1 MDLQES
7 PVTCCSYISDCP
19 GDLIVSLYSSGS
31 RGKKSG
37 GWSSREWPVSGG
49 QEWGKQ
55 ATSHHEL
62 LVTGHLDGSV
72 RFWDTTHTNMHH
84 LTRLRYVRGKLMG
97 QFSFNKDSH
106 SYWSIVKTDSC
117 LVISGLRSCLRR
129 TRHQAQVTCWTMI
142 HMLSPTLPSGWSMHS
157 CYFIL
162 PSDLIGWIYR
172 ILDSYLNLPLIG
184 YYLFVVLTP
193 RCWQWQARLTKLSFT
208 HLARRMALV
217 KLPALRFPSSMKC
230 PLTRMRTLPI
240 LTFLSGHLWGK
251 VYCGATEISI
261 WPYILWTLF
270 SRKLFSLPITEKS
283 DNLYILASP
292 LRALLTM
299 ILEKGLHLR
308 NTQ

>member
-1 MDLQES
+1 
-7 PVTCCSYISDCP
+7 
-19 GDLIVSLYSSGS
+19 
-31 RGKKSG
+31 
-37 GWSSREWPVSGG
+37 
-49 QEWGKQ
+49 
-55 ATSHHEL
+55 
-62 LVTGHLDGSV
+62 
-72 RFWDTTHTNMHH
+72 
-84 LTRLRYVRGKLMG
+84 
-97 QFSFNKDSH
+97 
-106 SYWSIVKTDSC
+106 
-117 LVISGLRSCLRR
+117 
-129 TRHQAQVTCWTMI
+129 MI

-251 VYCGATEISI
+251 VYCGATETR
-261 WPYILWTLF
+261 P
-270 SRKLFSLPITEKS
+270 
-283 DNLYILASP
+283 
-292 LRALLTM
+292 
-299 ILEKGLHLR
+299 KGLGCEYCLHLLFNLVKPIMWSFR
-308 NTQ
+308 NYSWNWKSSFTFVQTIIKSFTLLEQSHT